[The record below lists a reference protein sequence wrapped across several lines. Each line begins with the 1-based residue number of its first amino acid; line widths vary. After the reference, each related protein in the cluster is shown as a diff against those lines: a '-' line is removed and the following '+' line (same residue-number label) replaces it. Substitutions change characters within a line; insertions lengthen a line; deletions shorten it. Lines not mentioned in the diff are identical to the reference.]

1 MADAAARAEAHF
13 SVLHMVPSLR
23 ERVVIAGMIPVH
35 VGDDDILDGVRP
47 NPERLEPFL
56 DREHEFPVP
65 PRTCGTVE
73 AGVDHDG
80 APAADQDEAA

>member
-1 MADAAARAEAHF
+1 
-13 SVLHMVPSLR
+13 
-23 ERVVIAGMIPVH
+23 MIPVH

-56 DREHEFPVP
+56 NREHEFPVP